1 MVNTHRY
8 NWCKQNLYSHYPCC
22 LLITRNNSLV
32 YIFTF
37 HSSRTQASDKLP
49 WNSIQRNSSHSKITE
64 SSLLHLLK
72 IVHEILISIELWV
85 CFLSWF
91 SYKTLPRPGR
101 QQRPQQQEIRFLART
116 LHIQGFV
123 EVLEAVVVTVLNT
136 NILPDWWNKRSVKSS
151 MLFKNLT
158 GFWDQIV

>member
-8 NWCKQNLYSHYPCC
+8 NWYKQNLYSHYLCC

-32 YIFTF
+32 YIFMF

-64 SSLLHLLK
+64 SSLLPLLK

-91 SYKTLPRPGR
+91 SYKTLPQSWTTRETTEAPTAGNQILGQNAAYPGFCR
-101 QQRPQQQEIRFLART
+101 SAGSRGSYWPQYQHPSWLVKQKLC
-116 LHIQGFV
+116 
-123 EVLEAVVVTVLNT
+123 EVLHA
-136 NILPDWWNKRSVKSS
+136 
-151 MLFKNLT
+151 F
-158 GFWDQIV
+158 